1 MFGENGRK
9 NDRRRDTARRG
20 AREASENAGPAQ
32 NESATPD
39 RRNRNVPRARGGER
53 AAVSRAA
60 EWSKAGQ
67 PAAAMRSAHFARRPR
82 VLSAHDEGTTRA
94 ERAAAN
100 ARNPTVTRRSGGE
113 LELAW
118 RPRAGARR
126 LRTTAGPGR
135 AEPRRAAP
143 SPQPRASRRAHPT
156 HAQAASRNCPAISPS
171 DRCGANISISRYA

>member
-60 EWSKAGQ
+60 EWSNG
-67 PAAAMRSAHFARRPR
+67 RRPA
-82 VLSAHDEGTTRA
+82 S
-94 ERAAAN
+94 
-100 ARNPTVTRRSGGE
+100 
-113 LELAW
+113 
-118 RPRAGARR
+118 RPRRCVLRISRAGRVCCR
-126 LRTTAGPGR
+126 RTTK
-135 AEPRRAAP
+135 ERRAPNAP
-143 SPQPRASRRAHPT
+143 
-156 HAQAASRNCPAISPS
+156 
-171 DRCGANISISRYA
+171 